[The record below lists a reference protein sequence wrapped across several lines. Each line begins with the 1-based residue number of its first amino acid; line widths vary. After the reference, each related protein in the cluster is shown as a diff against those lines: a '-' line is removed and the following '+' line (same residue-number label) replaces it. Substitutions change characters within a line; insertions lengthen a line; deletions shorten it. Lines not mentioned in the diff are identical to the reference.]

1 MAKTYEDRQELLAKF
16 WTDLREELD
25 PARVAALDGLPLPCL
40 NHVEDRLGKPDRA
53 VKLAAGC
60 QRLCAFAP
68 DLLLEGL
75 RLYPHALCRAAE
87 TLGPLPES
95 AWNSLKRSVSK
106 HHLWTVSAKIASP
119 NTKETTFWWAVGA
132 LTPHRD
138 LPQSLLDFLEEGRPR
153 ESAPWQEFLESLNR
167 YLVRARLEKLRF
179 DTYAVLRGSTSC
191 SDT

>member
-68 DLLLEGL
+68 DLLVEGRTVRDWL
-75 RLYPHALCRAAE
+75 DEADSAGIEVAE
-87 TLGPLPES
+87 T
-95 AWNSLKRSVSK
+95 
-106 HHLWTVSAKIASP
+106 SP
-119 NTKETTFWWAVGA
+119 DWW
-132 LTPHRD
+132 RN
-138 LPQSLLDFLEEGRPR
+138 RP
-153 ESAPWQEFLESLNR
+153 AP
-167 YLVRARLEKLRF
+167 
-179 DTYAVLRGSTSC
+179 
-191 SDT
+191 